1 MSVEVLLGIQWGD
14 EGKAKIVDFLS
25 KKADMVIRYQGGAN
39 AGHTVYAGGQKF
51 VFHLVPAGVIY
62 GKMCLV
68 GSGVVIDIEE
78 FFSEIKMLEEKGVDA
93 SRVFVDKR
101 AHIVMPYHKMLDM
114 ADEEKNGGKIGTT
127 GRGIG
132 PAYSDRVARTGVRIC
147 DMEDPV
153 YFRNRLKEVLK
164 LKNFLLVNYYNKPE
178 VNADEICDKYIE
190 LYEKLKPRIVDGH
203 LLGKKMINE
212 NKNILFE
219 GAQGTMLDVDYG
231 TYPFVTSSNTISAA
245 AAYGSGI
252 AVNKI
257 GKIFGVFKA
266 YTTRV
271 GNGVFP
277 TELFDETS
285 EKIRKNGKEFGATTG
300 RPRRCGWLDLV
311 ALKYAIDINGITDL
325 VVTKLD
331 ILKGFDKIK
340 LGVGYECDGV
350 KHESF
355 PASASLAE
363 KIKPVYRE
371 FDCWDSDVSQVE
383 RYEDLPKECREYLE
397 FIEEY
402 TETKISLVSVG
413 PEREKTFEK

>member
-1 MSVEVLLGIQWGD
+1 M
-14 EGKAKIVDFLS
+14 
-25 KKADMVIRYQGGAN
+25 
-39 AGHTVYAGGQKF
+39 
-51 VFHLVPAGVIY
+51 
-62 GKMCLV
+62 
-68 GSGVVIDIEE
+68 
-78 FFSEIKMLEEKGVDA
+78 
-93 SRVFVDKR
+93 
-101 AHIVMPYHKMLDM
+101 
-114 ADEEKNGGKIGTT
+114 
-127 GRGIG
+127 
-132 PAYSDRVARTGVRIC
+132 
-147 DMEDPV
+147 
-153 YFRNRLKEVLK
+153 
-164 LKNFLLVNYYNKPE
+164 
-178 VNADEICDKYIE
+178 
-190 LYEKLKPRIVDGH
+190 
-203 LLGKKMINE
+203 
-212 NKNILFE
+212 
-219 GAQGTMLDVDYG
+219 
-231 TYPFVTSSNTISAA
+231 
-245 AAYGSGI
+245 
-252 AVNKI
+252 
-257 GKIFGVFKA
+257 
-266 YTTRV
+266 

-363 KIKPVYRE
+363 KIKPLYRE